1 MSTPPAIPP
10 VADSDR
16 SVTYAPAGATTTLVD
31 IPFPV
36 YGDETDIEVYLDGA
50 KLGTGFYGL
59 ASKSG
64 VGVSALPQPLTDAQI
79 FFSPAIA
86 PNVLEV
92 RGAIRPRQT
101 VMPSAAQIGRR
112 EFNWTV
118 GYVLSILREFWTKL
132 ASLTPVITINASGPI
147 ASRPAASSVA
157 NGYRY
162 LQTDDASNR
171 AIIWVSDGASTWAQV
186 ILSGPTGANG
196 ANGADGAP
204 GASTATL
211 RNRLINGNFAINQ
224 AGHTSSGALASGVYG
239 HDGWKAGSGGCT
251 YTFTPGTPDTQV
263 TITAGSLKQIV
274 EDTSVEGGSY
284 VLSWTGTATGSIN
297 GGAAG
302 ASPRTI
308 AGVTA
313 GSAITVEFGTGTL
326 GTVQLEPG
334 SSASAFERRPYSVE
348 MTLAQRYFR
357 WVPVALSG
365 QTGGGYQNT
374 APLSFPPMRATPT
387 IGSAVA
393 DPSLSQ
399 SASNVSSYGISLVT
413 KESAVAYATATV
425 AGAFGVSGYR
435 VALDARL

>member
-147 ASRPAASSVA
+147 ASRPAAPRHV
-157 NGYRY
+157 
-162 LQTDDASNR
+162 LNR
-171 AIIWVSDGASTWAQV
+171 PQ
-186 ILSGPTGANG
+186 
-196 ANGADGAP
+196 
-204 GASTATL
+204 
-211 RNRLINGNFAINQ
+211 
-224 AGHTSSGALASGVYG
+224 
-239 HDGWKAGSGGCT
+239 
-251 YTFTPGTPDTQV
+251 
-263 TITAGSLKQIV
+263 
-274 EDTSVEGGSY
+274 
-284 VLSWTGTATGSIN
+284 
-297 GGAAG
+297 
-302 ASPRTI
+302 
-308 AGVTA
+308 
-313 GSAITVEFGTGTL
+313 
-326 GTVQLEPG
+326 
-334 SSASAFERRPYSVE
+334 
-348 MTLAQRYFR
+348 
-357 WVPVALSG
+357 
-365 QTGGGYQNT
+365 
-374 APLSFPPMRATPT
+374 
-387 IGSAVA
+387 
-393 DPSLSQ
+393 
-399 SASNVSSYGISLVT
+399 
-413 KESAVAYATATV
+413 
-425 AGAFGVSGYR
+425 
-435 VALDARL
+435 